1 MSLLVTLNRFHI
13 FFGVYIVEIEQANA
27 DGSVQN
33 LSLEFAVSQKF
44 FRRDLR
50 QRFKL
55 DTALSIVFQS
65 QNQYQN
71 PD

>member
-13 FFGVYIVEIEQANA
+13 FFGVSIVEIEQANA

-65 QNQYQN
+65 HNQYQN
-71 PD
+71 RD

>member
-1 MSLLVTLNRFHI
+1 MPLLVTLNRFHI

-27 DGSVQN
+27 EGSVQN

>member
-13 FFGVYIVEIEQANA
+13 FFGVSIVEIEQANA

-55 DTALSIVFQS
+55 DTALYIVFQS
-65 QNQYQN
+65 HNQYQN

>member
-65 QNQYQN
+65 QNQCQN

>member
-13 FFGVYIVEIEQANA
+13 FFGVSIVELEQANA

-65 QNQYQN
+65 HNQYQN

>member
-27 DGSVQN
+27 DGSAQN

-65 QNQYQN
+65 QNQCQN

>member
-13 FFGVYIVEIEQANA
+13 FFGVSIVEIEQANA

-65 QNQYQN
+65 HNQYQN